1 METFSELL
9 AIRAGNSPGTG
20 EIPAQRPV
28 TRSFDVSFDLFDLFV
43 RMAIRDAFAPIVMSL
58 WCLSFI

>member
-9 AIRAGNSPGTG
+9 AIRAGSYW
-20 EIPAQRPV
+20 PV

-43 RMAIRDAFAPIVMSL
+43 RMAIRDAFAPIVMWL
-58 WCLSFI
+58 WCLSSI